1 MRQHGVRNALA
12 LIGVLGALGP
22 AGLADATLPPI
33 AADTVVGESVST
45 PDRVADYPGGVAARL
60 HIDDEEPVA
69 GDVFLL
75 MATHGSDAAARA
87 YDQTPFRHDGGVH
100 DDTVESN
107 TAAVEFV
114 EDVTGH
120 DVELVDLTSAPAGGD
135 SGGVAYALGYLD
147 IATEGDFTA
156 GIRVA
161 ATGRIRPDGYVEPVS
176 AIDEKTAAAALAG
189 AAVLFTASIPDDATI
204 AAHGARFVGEM
215 RWTRRPD
222 STLAEER
229 HWDRY
234 QTWGDHRPDGMDVVA
249 IRHIG
254 DAAAYL
260 CGAGS
265 IAACR
270 VVEELADRPDE
281 VATTPSHQVTEGRI
295 T

>member
-1 MRQHGVRNALA
+1 MRQRGVRNVLA
-12 LIGVLGALGP
+12 LIGVLGAVHPG
-22 AGLADATLPPI
+22 GVADATLPPL
-33 AADTVVGESVST
+33 AADTVVAQSGST
-45 PDRVADYPGGVAARL
+45 PDRVAAYPGGVAARL
-60 HIDDEEPVA
+60 HVDDEEPVA

-75 MATHGSDAAARA
+75 MATSGSDAAARA

-107 TAAVEFV
+107 AAAVEFI
-114 EDVTGH
+114 EDVTG
-120 DVELVDLTSAPAGGD
+120 DDIELLDLTSAPAGGD

-147 IATEGDFTA
+147 LASEGGFTA
-156 GIRVA
+156 GLRVA
-161 ATGRIRPDGYVEPVS
+161 ATGRIHPDGYVEPVS

-189 AAVLFTASIPDDATI
+189 AAVLFTASIPDEATI

-234 QTWGDHRPDGMDVVA
+234 HTWGDNRPDGMDVVA

-254 DAAAYL
+254 DVAAYL

-265 IAACR
+265 IPACR

-281 VATTPSHQVTEGRI
+281 VATTASHQLTEGRVN
-295 T
+295 

>member
-1 MRQHGVRNALA
+1 MRQRVVRNALA
-12 LIGVLGALGP
+12 LIGVLGAIHPVGV
-22 AGLADATLPPI
+22 ADATLPPI
-33 AADTVVGESVST
+33 SADTVVGRSVST
-45 PDRVADYPGGVAARL
+45 PDRVADAPGGVAARL
-60 HIDDEEPVA
+60 YVDDEDPVP

-107 TAAVEFV
+107 HAAVQFV
-114 EDVTGH
+114 ADVTG
-120 DVELVDLTSAPAGGD
+120 DDIELLDLTSAPAGGD

-147 IATEGDFTA
+147 LAAEGGFTA

-176 AIDEKTAAAALAG
+176 AIDEKTAAAALAS
-189 AAVLFTASIPDDATI
+189 AAVLFTASIPDADTI
-204 AAHGARFVGEM
+204 AAYGARFVGEV

-222 STLAEER
+222 STLGEER

-234 QTWGDHRPDGMDVVA
+234 DAWGGNRPDGMDVVV

-254 DAAAYL
+254 DVAAYL

-265 IAACR
+265 IPACR
-270 VVEELADRPDE
+270 VVEELGDRSDE
-281 VATTPSHQVTEGRI
+281 AATTPSHQVTAGRV

>member
-1 MRQHGVRNALA
+1 MRHRGVRNALA
-12 LIGVLGALGP
+12 LIGVLSAVHPVGVAN
-22 AGLADATLPPI
+22 ATLPAI
-33 AADTVVGESVST
+33 SADTLVRDSVST
-45 PDRVADYPGGVAARL
+45 PDRVAEYPGGVAARL
-60 HIDDEEPVA
+60 YIDEEEPVP
-69 GDVFLL
+69 GEVFLL

-87 YDQTPFRHDGGVH
+87 YDRTPFRHDGGVH

-107 TAAVEFV
+107 VAAVEFV
-114 EDVTGH
+114 EDLTGE
-120 DVELVDLTSAPAGGD
+120 DIELLDLTSAPAGGD

-147 IATEGDFTA
+147 LASEGGFTA
-156 GIRVA
+156 GLRVA
-161 ATGRIRPDGYVEPVS
+161 ATGRIRLDGYVEPVS
-176 AIDEKTAAAALAG
+176 AIDEKTAAAALAD
-189 AAVLFTASIPDDATI
+189 AAVLFTATIPDEATI

-234 QTWGDHRPDGMDVVA
+234 HTWGDDRPDGMDVVA

-254 DAAAYL
+254 DVAAYL

-265 IAACR
+265 IPACR
-270 VVEELADRPDE
+270 VVEELTNRPEE
-281 VATTPSHQVTEGRI
+281 VATAPSREVTDGRV